1 MNIITYEIS
10 TLMSFTF
17 AILLLFIGK
26 GLIERFEILQR
37 YSFPEPVIGG
47 FVCATSVA
55 LLYYLVGIE
64 VSFSLEVRDFLLLYF
79 FAGIGLQ
86 AKINTLL
93 KGGKPLFFLLILA
106 ASFIFL
112 QNIVGM
118 SVASLFGLDPKA
130 GLLSGSVSL
139 VGGIGTTLAW
149 APTFVKDLG
158 IANAMELGVASN
170 TVGLITACVIGG
182 PIANYLLKKHKLAP
196 SKDTDLTIGSQL
208 KEAQKVELSH
218 YAVLWAWA
226 WLNVTITIGYSIDKL
241 LKASGANLPLFVS
254 CLLAGIIVGNIGRVL
269 FTKNKTQ
276 AKIAQGQKGLAM
288 ISDICLGMFL
298 TMALM
303 GLKLW
308 DLEGLFGYISVI
320 MSAQILLSIAFTA
333 TAVYY
338 LMGRNYDSVVICA
351 GFGGITL
358 GSTATAI
365 VNMTA
370 VTGKY
375 GSSPQAFIVVP
386 LVCGFF
392 IDIINAL
399 MIGFFVGI

>member
-1 MNIITYEIS
+1 MTYEIS

-26 GLIERFEILQR
+26 GLIERFDILQK

-47 FVCATSVA
+47 FVCAATVA
-55 LLYYLVGIE
+55 ILYYFANIE

-86 AKINTLL
+86 AKIQTLL
-93 KGGKPLFFLLILA
+93 KGGKPLLFLLLLA

-112 QNIVGM
+112 QNVVGM

-130 GLLSGSVSL
+130 GLLSGSISL
-139 VGGIGTTLAW
+139 IGGIGTTLAW
-149 APTFVKDLG
+149 APTFVQDLG
-158 IANAMELGVASN
+158 ISNAMELGVASN
-170 TVGLITACVIGG
+170 TVGLITACIIGG
-182 PIANYLLKKHKLAP
+182 PIANYLLNRHKLST
-196 SKDTDLTIGSQL
+196 SKDHDLTIGSQFD
-208 KEAQKVELSH
+208 EAQKIELSH

-226 WLNVTITIGYSIDKL
+226 WLNVTITLGYSIDKL
-241 LKASGANLPLFVS
+241 LKATGANLPLFVS
-254 CLLAGIIVGNIGRVL
+254 CLLAGIIVGNTGRLL

-276 AKIAQGQKGLAM
+276 EKIIQGQKGLAM

-320 MSAQILLSIAFTA
+320 MSAQILLSIFFTI
-333 TAVYY
+333 TAVYF
-338 LMGRNYDSVVICA
+338 LMGRNYDSVVICS

-370 VTGKY
+370 VTSKY

-399 MIGFFVGI
+399 IIGFFVGM

>member
-1 MNIITYEIS
+1 MTYEIS

-26 GLIERFEILQR
+26 GLIERFEVLQK

-47 FVCATSVA
+47 FVCAASVA
-55 LLYYLVGIE
+55 ALYYFANIE
-64 VSFSLEVRDFLLLYF
+64 VSFSLEIRDFLLLYF

-86 AKINTLL
+86 AKIKTLL
-93 KGGKPLFFLLILA
+93 KGGKPLLILLVLA

-112 QNIVGM
+112 QNVVGM

-130 GLLSGSVSL
+130 GLLSGSISL
-139 VGGIGTTLAW
+139 IGGIGTTLAW
-149 APTFVKDLG
+149 APTFVQDLG
-158 IANAMELGVASN
+158 ISNAMELGVASN

-182 PIANYLLKKHKLAP
+182 PIANYLLKRHKLSA
-196 SKDTDLTIGSQL
+196 SKDHDLTIGSQFD
-208 KEAQKVELSH
+208 EAQKVELSH

-254 CLLAGIIVGNIGRVL
+254 CLLAGIIVGNTGRLL

-276 AKIAQGQKGLAM
+276 EKIVQGQKGLAM

-320 MSAQILLSIAFTA
+320 MSAQILLSIVFTL

-338 LMGRNYDSVVICA
+338 MMGRNYDSVVICS

-370 VTGKY
+370 VTSKY

-399 MIGFFVGI
+399 MIGFFVGL